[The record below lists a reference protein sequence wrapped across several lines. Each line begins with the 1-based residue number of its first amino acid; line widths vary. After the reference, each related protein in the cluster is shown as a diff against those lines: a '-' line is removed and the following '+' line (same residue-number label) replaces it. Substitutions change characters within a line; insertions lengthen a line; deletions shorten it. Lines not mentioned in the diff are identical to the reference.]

1 MPSLQVT
8 DVADVSVDG
17 YSGKQLTIVAP
28 DSFADCT
35 FSGSDGYVLWRLPL
49 GRTYSM
55 SAGERDRVWILDVTG
70 TRLVIVVTDEP
81 GYTDAQRAEL
91 QAVFDSIRIEP
102 AP

>member
-1 MPSLQVT
+1 
-8 DVADVSVDG
+8 
-17 YSGKQLTIVAP
+17 
-28 DSFADCT
+28 
-35 FSGSDGYVLWRLPL
+35 
-49 GRTYSM
+49 M